1 VNPSEVT
8 ILIVMTLRVRM
19 NFERIDEIKKLFSL
33 YAGPVSVQSGC
44 ITVGLY
50 SHYMHPEEYMLIEE
64 WESRESLQKH
74 IRSNDFQ
81 KILDIIDLAKEPPE
95 IKFRTVSSIKGFE
108 LVKELRKNVKEEV

>member
-1 VNPSEVT
+1 MRSKNCFLSMP
-8 ILIVMTLRVRM
+8 VR
-19 NFERIDEIKKLFSL
+19 FRSSL
-33 YAGPVSVQSGC
+33 AALLSA
-44 ITVGLY
+44 
-50 SHYMHPEEYMLIEE
+50 